1 MSDQTAAGHLHVT
14 AGYTQTNMHSCILN
28 EYLRQKM
35 FSAGQNLGTWNI
47 MPGFTKGMHTIM
59 RTFKLDCFSMCEGMK
74 IISKMY
80 L

>member
-1 MSDQTAAGHLHVT
+1 MSDQTAAEHLHVT
-14 AGYTQTNMHSCILN
+14 AGYTHLN

-35 FSAGQNLGTWNI
+35 FPAGQNLGTWNI

-59 RTFKLDCFSMCEGMK
+59 RTFKLDCFSMCERMK